1 MLVELMLTGNDAIER
16 VSREGGA
23 VLFDDA
29 GWRDLAQTILEQ
41 AGKTPDQR
49 ELVERLPPD
58 MRSRVAAA
66 LLGEEEEGADRA
78 QLLEDCIEFIR
89 RRRGRR
95 RMREVLEEIRA
106 AEAAGDNARVQ
117 EGLQQW
123 RALVGAGDG
132 TVPSE
137 LEGGGR
143 YER

>member
-16 VSREGGA
+16 VAREGGA
-23 VLFDDA
+23 LLFEDA

-41 AGKTPDQR
+41 TGKAADRR

-66 LLGEEEEGADRA
+66 FLGEEAEGTDRVR
-78 QLLEDCIEFIR
+78 LLEDCIEFIR

-95 RMREVLEEIRA
+95 RIREVLEEIRA

-117 EGLQQW
+117 ERLQQW

-132 TVPSE
+132 TIPAE
-137 LEGGGR
+137 LEGG
-143 YER
+143 EH